1 MSLVACPDCGKQ
13 ISDTAP
19 TCLACGRPMV
29 GLSYLSQPPTGI
41 TLVTQPPPRNTT
53 PMLAIV
59 AFVGGLLVLGGALV
73 WRLSGA
79 PGAAPHAAAG
89 GAAQAGP
96 VGTAVH
102 LGDVGVLHSLEGLPT
117 VMLFDSRDDF
127 EAAARAGA
135 PKDDAAYRQL
145 VRSRATFVPAG
156 TRARE
161 VEAVFQGGIRVQLID
176 GPRPGFVAWTSTG
189 CLQPA
194 AGGLAQ

>member
-1 MSLVACPDCGKQ
+1 MSLVACPDCGRQ

-19 TCLACGRPMV
+19 TCLACGRPMMA
-29 GLSYLSQPPTGI
+29 SYLSQAPTGI

-53 PMLAIV
+53 PVLAIV
-59 AFVGGLLVLGGALV
+59 AFAGGVLVLGGAVV

-79 PGAAPHAAAG
+79 PSLASRTAAAG
-89 GAAQAGP
+89 APQMGAVASAM
-96 VGTAVH
+96 H
-102 LGDVGVLHSLEGLPT
+102 LGDVGVLRSLEGLPT

-135 PKDDAAYRQL
+135 PRDDAAYRQL
-145 VRSRATFVPAG
+145 VRSRATFAPAG

-161 VEAVFQGGIRVQLID
+161 IEAVFQGGIRVQLVD
-176 GPRPGFVAWTSTG
+176 GPRPGFVAWTFTG

-194 AGGLAQ
+194 P

>member
-1 MSLVACPDCGKQ
+1 MSLVACPDCGRQ
-13 ISDTAP
+13 NSDTAP

-41 TLVTQPPPRNTT
+41 TLVTQPPVRNTT
-53 PMLAIV
+53 PVLAIV
-59 AFVGGLLVLGGALV
+59 AFAGGLLVLGGALV

-79 PGAAPHAAAG
+79 PGVAQHGAAAASQTG
-89 GAAQAGP
+89 QAGS
-96 VGTAVH
+96 GVH
-102 LGDVGVLHSLEGLPT
+102 LGDIGVLHSMEGLPT

-127 EAAARAGA
+127 EAAARAGS

-176 GPRPGFVAWTSTG
+176 GPRPGFVAWTSTA

-194 AGGLAQ
+194 AQ